1 MLLKYPSVD
10 ALYTA
15 VLNGDATFADL
26 LNYIHDR
33 ESGAYSRGYED
44 AKKLY
49 ELLLETV

>member
-33 ESGAYSRGYED
+33 ESGAYFRGYAD
-44 AKKLY
+44 GKKLY